1 MKWTGTITNKA
12 IIDGQLVIQ
21 IAYRSEDG
29 RTLND
34 NATTRGGQD
43 DLWATN
49 IVTRKVKE
57 LEELDNFITTIPI
70 GEVKV
75 ETVVDNTVVSK
86 VNSNTTVVN
95 PAKETFRKD
104 YNTYLKMIEAIRKN
118 IMPETHK
125 DFVAMKKKLTDNLKV
140 EYLDIL

>member
-1 MKWTGTITNKA
+1 MKWTGTITNKD
-12 IIDGQLVIQ
+12 IIDGELTIQ
-21 IAYRSEDG
+21 IAYRSEDN

-34 NATTRGGQD
+34 SATTRGGQD

-49 IVTRKVKE
+49 IVARKVKE

-86 VNSNTTVVN
+86 VNSNTTVSN
-95 PAKETFRKD
+95 PMKETFRKD

>member
-1 MKWTGTITNKA
+1 MKWTGTITNKD
-12 IIDGQLVIQ
+12 IIDGQLIIQ
-21 IAYRSEDG
+21 IAYRSEDN

-34 NATTRGGQD
+34 SATTRGGQD

-49 IVTRKVKE
+49 IVARKVRE

-95 PAKETFRKD
+95 PMKETFRKD

-118 IMPETHK
+118 IMTETNK